1 MKSKSII
8 HCQAVN
14 RKVIRFF
21 LCILIL
27 TGSLYTTS
35 FAQDLLKMKSGRE
48 IKVSIVE
55 ETNDVI
61 KYREY
66 ENQSGPVY
74 SITRDKIESI
84 TYKKGNRESQNAK
97 PKEEIAITETP
108 AGISINQ
115 QLTVKKKFVYLDGV
129 KQNSR
134 SVKTIM
140 EDNPEAISYYEKG
153 KMMCD
158 LSTSCAFGVILTTF
172 ITTSIANK
180 QEDDADRMRISAI
193 GLSIDGAF
201 IITAII
207 LSSSGKKNIRKSVS
221 LYNSS
226 AGKPV
231 SYLMNIGIQDNG
243 LGVGITF

>member
-97 PKEEIAITETP
+97 PKEEVAALETP
-108 AGISINQ
+108 SVTNINQ
-115 QLTVKKKFVYLDGV
+115 QLTVKKKFVYL
-129 KQNSR
+129 
-134 SVKTIM
+134 
-140 EDNPEAISYYEKG
+140 
-153 KMMCD
+153 
-158 LSTSCAFGVILTTF
+158 
-172 ITTSIANK
+172 
-180 QEDDADRMRISAI
+180 
-193 GLSIDGAF
+193 
-201 IITAII
+201 
-207 LSSSGKKNIRKSVS
+207 KNITIF
-221 LYNSS
+221 LYR
-226 AGKPV
+226 
-231 SYLMNIGIQDNG
+231 IQKV
-243 LGVGITF
+243 L